1 MSHEGNDKIIDQL
14 IDEMNSDVIYEVTLT
29 SEHKEVLEH
38 WLLLIKQNLKQ
49 YGWKDNAVKHIKDRP
64 HALSIGPVIEKQV
77 TISELLEEKFDA

>member
-38 WLLLIKQNLKQ
+38 WLLLIKQNLELS
-49 YGWKDNAVKHIKDRP
+49 GWKDNAKKQF
-64 HALSIGPVIEKQV
+64 SIGPVIEKQV
-77 TISELLEEKFDA
+77 TVSELFTTIIEEKFDA

>member
-38 WLLLIKQNLKQ
+38 WLLLIKQNLELS
-49 YGWKDNAVKHIKDRP
+49 GWEYNAQ
-64 HALSIGPVIEKQV
+64 LSIGPVIEKQV
-77 TISELLEEKFDA
+77 TTSELLEEKFDA

>member
-49 YGWKDNAVKHIKDRP
+49 YGWKHNAQ
-64 HALSIGPVIEKQV
+64 LSIGPVIEKQV
-77 TISELLEEKFDA
+77 TTSELLEEKFDA